1 VIEHTV
7 TRAEEETVR
16 RDQAR
21 ALTSISLHSVVV
33 IALIAGLAVRTAT
46 AFEDPKGRFSID
58 LPEGWQLAPQTEDT
72 VFVFQGEGSS
82 VIVQYLPTIGEA
94 EALFANGMTML
105 KDSGLP
111 NASPAEEIRDLEVNG
126 NEARLGFFSDEVAY
140 GGVTVQLYG
149 LLGSVALNEGGLY
162 LLSILNDTTRE
173 TIRAKAERA
182 FHSIRN
188 PGREVTGVREVAVT
202 EADAFSTRKPAGAPG
217 VFEHE
222 LLTLTLPPGWASS
235 AVPPGSEKEIIG
247 WLTSERIPGAT
258 VMVGCYRG
266 FGQSFASVRI
276 AALRTLA
283 AAYPQGQKMLED
295 KKKIRTKQGK
305 KALVE
310 LWQGVVD
317 SGGQAV
323 LMQSPMGVVKT
334 KHCWA
339 MMMGFVADSFG
350 AQLKDDFTEILGSA
364 R

>member
-1 VIEHTV
+1 V
-7 TRAEEETVR
+7 TGAEEETVR
-16 RDQAR
+16 RDKAR

-188 PGREVTGVREVAVT
+188 PGQEVTGVREVAVT
-202 EADAFSTRKPAGAPG
+202 EADAFSTRKPAGTPG

-266 FGQSFASVRI
+266 FGQS
-276 AALRTLA
+276 
-283 AAYPQGQKMLED
+283 QGQKMLED

-323 LMQSPMGVVKT
+323 LMQSPMGIVKT